1 MKQNILMP
9 ITTFMTRFYHSS
21 IISGRSFNY
30 LKTFSLAIIAGI
42 LVLFSSC
49 EEEGTIIGRKLLPG
63 SDFISM
69 YSTDTLSIRSYTMY
83 SDSLESDNPEYS
95 YLGQIY
101 DPYFGTTITEF
112 VSQLRLYDTLGS
124 GVYTVDSVKL
134 MLTFEEVSGDTSAGH
149 IIRLSEIS
157 DEIFKDSTYFSSQPV
172 PLTGYSVEAVLPVLR
187 SDTVNTITLDLP
199 PSFGEYLIRDK
210 TKLFYSENDDEPD
223 FRSYFKGLYFQLI
236 SAGNSTF
243 IKLSLLPPD
252 NFSTYKHVLTVYM
265 HDADTVNSSINLIL
279 DAKTKNAAFNKY
291 SHDYSTAEAGKKIV
305 HINDGIKDTLSYVQ
319 CLNGVYTKFVLPGL
333 EDIKNDTSFSGIYI
347 NKARIICPVQYD
359 GDAYIGASF
368 PSLLYM
374 GYYTNTGKTYLVPDY
389 SISTSFYDG
398 KIDTTAGNYTFN
410 VASYVQNFLDDSKGT
425 LKPEFQ
431 LALPEGSVQNAIL
444 KANSSNFPV
453 KFELTYTRF

>member
-1 MKQNILMP
+1 
-9 ITTFMTRFYHSS
+9 MTRFYHSS
-21 IISGRSFNY
+21 IISGRSFYN
-30 LKTFSLAIIAGI
+30 LKTFSLAIFAGI
-42 LVLFSSC
+42 LILFNSC
-49 EEEGTIIGRKLLPG
+49 E
-63 SDFISM
+63 DFIST
-69 YSTDTLSIRSYTMY
+69 YSTDTLSVSSYTMY
-83 SDSLESDNPEYS
+83 SDSLESDNPEYA
-95 YLGQIY
+95 YMGQIY
-101 DPYFGTTITEF
+101 DPYFGTTTAGF

-134 MLTFEEVSGDTSAGH
+134 MLTFADVSGDISAGH

-157 DEIFKDSTYFSSQPV
+157 DEIFKDSTYFSSQQV

-199 PSFGEYLIRDK
+199 TSFGEYLIRDK

-236 SAGNSTF
+236 PSGNSTF
-243 IKLSLLPPD
+243 IKLSLSPPD

-265 HDADTVNSSINLIL
+265 HDADTVSSAINLLL
-279 DAKTKNAAFNKY
+279 DAKTKNAAFNTFA
-291 SHDYSTAEAGKKIV
+291 HDYSTAEPGKKIV

-319 CLNGVYTKFVLPGL
+319 CLNGVYTKFIVPGL

-359 GDAYIGASF
+359 GDAYMGASF

-389 SISTSFYDG
+389 SIRSDYSSFYDG
-398 KIDTTAGNYTFN
+398 TIDTTAGNYTFN

-425 LKPEFQ
+425 FKPEFQ

-444 KANSSNFPV
+444 KANSSNSPV